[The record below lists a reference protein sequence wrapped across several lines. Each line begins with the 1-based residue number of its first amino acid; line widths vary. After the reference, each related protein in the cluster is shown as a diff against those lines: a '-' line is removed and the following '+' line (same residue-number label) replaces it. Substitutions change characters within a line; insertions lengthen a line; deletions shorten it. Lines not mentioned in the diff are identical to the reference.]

1 MSVVSSSLNPSP
13 GRGLRDEETTDIS
26 GYCMLNYIKLTMF
39 ELPLLQQIWRHKQIE
54 KLTNSTQLYPSLESK
69 KSWLLFRRDLW
80 SRDLSVKKLYIVP
93 QMRYLRYDVIV
104 WTTGILWNKSLF
116 CAFCL
121 TIYRCACLL
130 YIAGTAGDSLSYHK
144 GMQFSTNDRDNDGS
158 GWNCALSFQG
168 GWWYNN
174 CYESNLNGHYYEGGD
189 APLGDGISWAA
200 WKGFYYSAMKSVMLI
215 RPQ

>member
-1 MSVVSSSLNPSP
+1 MSSVTQKIYKTHNFW
-13 GRGLRDEETTDIS
+13 I
-26 GYCMLNYIKLTMF
+26 
-39 ELPLLQQIWRHKQIE
+39 KQID

-69 KSWLLFRRDLW
+69 KSWLLFRGDLW
-80 SRDLSVKKLYIVP
+80 SRDLLVT

-144 GMQFSTNDRDNDGS
+144 GMQFTTNDRDNDEWS
-158 GWNCALSFQG
+158 GNCAQTHKG
-168 GWWYNN
+168 AWWYTG
-174 CYESNLNGHYYEGGD
+174 CHTANLNGLYHEGGTT
-189 APLGDGISWAA
+189 PFSDGMSWLT
-200 WKGFYYSAMKSVMLI
+200 WKGHFYSAMKTAMLI